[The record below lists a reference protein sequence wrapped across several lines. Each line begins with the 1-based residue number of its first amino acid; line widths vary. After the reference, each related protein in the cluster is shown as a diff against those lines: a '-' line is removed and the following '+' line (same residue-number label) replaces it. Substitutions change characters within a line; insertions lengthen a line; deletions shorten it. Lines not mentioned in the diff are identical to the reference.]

1 MIGRVHPRGTHIGGL
16 IRYLYGPGKHE
27 EHTNPRL
34 VAAWQGSGDLHTL
47 EPATTPT
54 GRRDFRTLVTLLED
68 PLLAA
73 HHAPAKPVWH
83 LSLRTAPQDRTLS
96 DEQWGHIATEVM
108 AHTGLAR
115 HDDPDTIRWIAVRH
129 GDDHIHI
136 AAILVRQDGRTEP
149 AFRDFLRTRAA
160 ARDIE
165 TRYGLRSTAP
175 ADRTAV
181 RRPTSNESRKAARQ
195 RRAETPRDR
204 LRREVRHAAAA
215 AGTEPEFFDLL
226 HKAGAI
232 VKLRRSQQDNTQ
244 ITGYAVALPDATT
257 ATGDPVFYSGGKLAS
272 DLSLPRLRDRW
283 QSPAGNTWSVPT
295 NPAARGQ
302 AYAYAAEQIRT
313 AAGHM
318 KTGNLTDTGEADAAA
333 MTAADVLTVTAR
345 MMEGRRTGP
354 LSRAAEALDR
364 AARLPYGQPSR
375 ATGHDR
381 RLRSVAR
388 LIAAMGSPA
397 GDPTL
402 YNVMKLLADLAQLAD
417 TLAVLRQSQQ
427 RLHQARAARQ
437 AATVLRTFTSPTGSS
452 RTTARPDLRRPTMPT
467 PRPTRHR

>member
-1 MIGRVHPRGTHIGGL
+1 MIGRVHPRGTRIGGL
-16 IRYLYGPGKHE
+16 IRYLYGPGRHE

-47 EPATTPT
+47 EPVTTPN
-54 GRRDFRTLVTLLED
+54 GRRDFRTLVALLED

-83 LSLRTAPQDRTLS
+83 LSLRTAPRDRTLS
-96 DEQWGHIATEVM
+96 DGQWGHIATEVM

-115 HDDPDTIRWIAVRH
+115 HDDADAIRWIAVRH

-165 TRYGLRSTAP
+165 ARYGLRRTAP

-181 RRPTSNESRKAARQ
+181 RRPTSNESRKATRQ
-195 RRAETPRDR
+195 RRTEAPRDR

-215 AGTEPEFFDLL
+215 AGTEHEFVDLL
-226 HKAGAI
+226 HRAGVI
-232 VKLRRSQQDNTQ
+232 VKLRHSQQNNDQ

-257 ATGDPVFYSGGKLAS
+257 AAGDPVFYSGGKLAS

-283 QSPAGNTWSVPT
+283 QSPAGNTWSMPT

-313 AAGHM
+313 VTGQI
-318 KTGNLTDTGEADAAA
+318 KTDNLTDAGEADAAA
-333 MTAADVLTVTAR
+333 MAAADVLTVLAR
-345 MMEGRRTGP
+345 TMKDRRTGP
-354 LSRAAEALDR
+354 LARAAEGLDR
-364 AARLPYGQPSR
+364 AARVPHGRPSR
-375 ATGHDR
+375 STGHSR

-397 GDPTL
+397 ADPTL
-402 YNVMKLLADLAQLAD
+402 YNVIRLLADLAQLAD
-417 TLAVLRQSQQ
+417 TLGTLRQSQQ

-437 AATVLRTFTSPTGSS
+437 AAATIRTITTPTS
-452 RTTARPDLRRPTMPT
+452 RTHPRVGPYPNHPNTAPL
-467 PRPTRHR
+467 RHR